1 MPDPLRTAGKQR
13 GTTTMAQNDTKK
25 RERAAQL
32 IAEDWLSDEKIA
44 GDVGI
49 GRRTL
54 ARWKASPR
62 FIARVKEISAAFADR
77 ALKHALARKERRIT
91 VLNDLHEKLLQVIAE
106 RAVGGG
112 GGKTLSMAAIQQAAK
127 DHGVSVEE
135 AKRQAQAAGYAIQ

>member
-1 MPDPLRTAGKQR
+1 
-13 GTTTMAQNDTKK
+13 
-25 RERAAQL
+25 
-32 IAEDWLSDEKIA
+32 
-44 GDVGI
+44 
-49 GRRTL
+49 
-54 ARWKASPR
+54 
-62 FIARVKEISAAFADR
+62 VKEISAAFADR